1 MAKSGTHFHFKQF
14 SIAHDRCTMKV
25 GTDGVLLG
33 AWASIDNA
41 KTILDIGTGS
51 GVIALMLAQRTPAD
65 ALIHAVEL
73 EQSDAQQAQE
83 NVAHSPWPDKVKIFP
98 SAIQQFAGDALYDLI
113 VSNPPYFINS
123 QEPPD
128 KRRLQTRHTVMLSF
142 AELLSAVTRLLKP
155 EGTFQVILPYT
166 EGLQFIDLAS
176 QHNLY
181 CTRQWSFRTRATKPV
196 ERLLLAFARIPARNR
211 DTGEVLLYS
220 HNTVWDDS
228 YTNLTRD
235 FYLNM

>member
-14 SIAHDRCTMKV
+14 SVAHDRCTMKV

-33 AWASIDNA
+33 AWAAIGNA

-51 GVIALMLAQRTPAD
+51 GVIALMLAQRTPPD

-73 EQSDAQQAQE
+73 EQNDAQQAHE
-83 NVAHSPWPDKVKIFP
+83 NVAHSPWSDKVKIFP
-98 SAIQQFAGDALYDLI
+98 SAIQQFAGEARYDLI

-142 AELLSAVTRLLKP
+142 AELLGAVTRLLKP
-155 EGTFQVILPYT
+155 DGTFQVILPYT
-166 EGLQFIDLAS
+166 EGLQFIELAS
-176 QHNLY
+176 QHGLH
-181 CTRQWSFRTRATKPV
+181 CTRQWSFRTRANKPI
-196 ERLLLAFARIPARNR
+196 ERWLLAFSRIPATDR

>member
-14 SIAHDRCTMKV
+14 SVAHDRCTMKV

-33 AWASIDNA
+33 AWAVVENA

-51 GVIALMLAQRTPAD
+51 GVIALMLAQRTPPD

-73 EQSDAQQAQE
+73 EQNDAQQAHE
-83 NVAHSPWPDKVKIFP
+83 NVVHSPWPDKVKIFP
-98 SAIQQFAGDALYDLI
+98 AAIQQFAGEARYDLI

-142 AELLSAVTRLLKP
+142 TELLGAATRLLKP
-155 EGTFQVILPYT
+155 AGSFQVILPYT
-166 EGLQFIDLAS
+166 EGLQFIELAS
-176 QHNLY
+176 QHGLY
-181 CTRQWSFRTRATKPV
+181 CTRQWSFRTRQAKPV
-196 ERLLLAFARIPARNR
+196 ERWLLAFARIPVAPI
-211 DTGEVLLYS
+211 DTGEILLYS
-220 HNTVWDDS
+220 YDTVWDDS

>member
-33 AWASIDNA
+33 AWTAVENA

-51 GVIALMLAQRTPAD
+51 GVIALMLAQRTPPD
-65 ALIHAVEL
+65 ARIHAVEL
-73 EQSDAQQAQE
+73 EQRDAQQAHE
-83 NVAHSPWPDKVKIFP
+83 NVVSSPWPDKVKIFP
-98 SAIQQFAGDALYDLI
+98 AAIQQFTGETLYDLI

-142 AELLSAVTRLLKP
+142 TDLLAAVTRLLKP

-166 EGLQFIDLAS
+166 EGLQFIELAS
-176 QHNLY
+176 QHGLY
-181 CTRQWSFRTRATKPV
+181 CTRQWSFRTRQSKPV
-196 ERLLLAFARIPARNR
+196 ERWLLAFALIPTAAINA
-211 DTGEVLLYS
+211 GEILLYS
-220 HNTVWDDS
+220 HDTVWDDS